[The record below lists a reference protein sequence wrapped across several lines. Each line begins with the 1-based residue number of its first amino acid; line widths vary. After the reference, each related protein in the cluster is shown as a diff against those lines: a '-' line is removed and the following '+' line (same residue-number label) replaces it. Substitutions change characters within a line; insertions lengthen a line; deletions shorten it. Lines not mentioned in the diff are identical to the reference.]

1 MRHMNLVMAQ
11 LTIESLQLSGRVSEP
26 ESLRVCDLIPCGDSE
41 LFFFV
46 LHSQQD
52 QKASVSISLLCS
64 KFTIYLF
71 LCIKHLDIC
80 KLFLNQKTFLYL
92 HKALQKCFGGRV
104 FLKSYSVAFLN
115 LFHDQPS
122 TEEEK
127 AKIGICKYDY
137 TVLSDLL
144 FSNTTDKLVFIWTAE
159 TNSGSTPFC
168 RAGLVLL
175 QRMTVRESNHHTS

>member
-1 MRHMNLVMAQ
+1 MGTLNFF
-11 LTIESLQLSGRVSEP
+11 SLSYTHSKTKKHLS
-26 ESLRVCDLIPCGDSE
+26 
-41 LFFFV
+41 
-46 LHSQQD
+46 
-52 QKASVSISLLCS
+52 
-64 KFTIYLF
+64 LF
-71 LCIKHLDIC
+71 LYCAQNLPSIFFCVLSIWIFASF
-80 KLFLNQKTFLYL
+80 FLNQKTFLYL

-144 FSNTTDKLVFIWTAE
+144 FSNPTDKLVFIWTAE

-175 QRMTVRESNHHTS
+175 QRMTVRESNHHT

>member
-1 MRHMNLVMAQ
+1 MFWRKGFFE
-11 LTIESLQLSGRVSEP
+11 IILSC
-26 ESLRVCDLIPCGDSE
+26 LFK
-41 LFFFV
+41 FFF
-46 LHSQQD
+46 H
-52 QKASVSISLLCS
+52 
-64 KFTIYLF
+64 
-71 LCIKHLDIC
+71 
-80 KLFLNQKTFLYL
+80 
-92 HKALQKCFGGRV
+92 G
-104 FLKSYSVAFLN
+104 
-115 LFHDQPS
+115 QPS
-122 TEEEK
+122 TKEEK